1 MKNNIEVRQMTK
13 TYPAFRLDHVDLT
26 VPKGSIV
33 GLIGEN
39 GAGKTTLIK
48 GMLGL
53 VHPEE
58 GQVSIFGKDTK
69 TSMKEIKMNIG
80 VVLDGSFFMELLKVK
95 AIDTIMKGI
104 YDQWDS
110 ALFYDYLER
119 FRIDPSKKIKE
130 LSKGM
135 QKKLEILTALSHHP
149 KLLILDEPTSGL
161 DPIVRN
167 EILDIFQDFILDE
180 ECSILLST
188 HITSDLE
195 HIADYL
201 AFIDNGQMIFFETRN
216 KVLDSYGILKC
227 DRQQFERL
235 EPSDVI
241 RYRRNRYN
249 YEVLVE
255 DRHKIRRTYHDAV
268 LDKITIEDL
277 MLLYIKGEKL

>member
-161 DPIVRN
+161 DPVVRN
-167 EILDIFQDFILDE
+167 EMLDIFQDFILDE

-216 KVLDSYGILKC
+216 EVLDSYGILKC
-227 DRQQFERL
+227 DLPQFERL

-249 YEVLVE
+249 YEVLVK